1 MDFELVKITYRS
13 VLAITTLFLVA
24 KLLGK
29 KQVSELSLFEYVLG
43 ISMGNFASD
52 MSINLE
58 EEFLNAMCAIIVF
71 GMIGYFISFLTMK
84 SMKIRKF
91 FVGVP
96 TVLIQHGYLMHENMK
111 KTKFDVND
119 LLEEARSNGY
129 FDISEIEFAVLEAT
143 GNVSFLPKGL
153 YKPVTIKDMKLK
165 DEKQGLCANV
175 IIDGNIMID
184 NLISINKDE
193 KWLLHELKVRGKEAD
208 EILLATVDI
217 NDKLN
222 IYDRKVEERAL
233 EILE

>member
-96 TVLIQHGYLMHENMK
+96 TVLIQHGHLMQENMK

>member
-13 VLAITTLFLVA
+13 FLAITTLFLVT

-29 KQVSELSLFEYVLG
+29 KQISELSLFEYVLG

-52 MSINLE
+52 MAINLE

-71 GMIGYFISFLTMK
+71 GMIGYVISILTMK
-84 SMKIRKF
+84 SIKIRKF
-91 FVGVP
+91 FVGIP
-96 TVLIQHGYLMHENMK
+96 TILIQHGHLMHENMK

-143 GNVSFLPKGL
+143 GNVSFLPKGQ

-184 NLISINKDE
+184 NLININKDE
-193 KWLLHELKVRGKEAD
+193 KWLLHELKVRGKEVS
-208 EILLATVDI
+208 EILLATLDI

-222 IYDRKVEERAL
+222 IYDRTIEERPL